1 VSSASRTDR
10 RFGAGEHL
18 SCSIRDGLIYNV
30 DRGDELK
37 GTGAVRHRELLRPF
51 TGSCGMTT
59 ADHLPSRA
67 NIAAIAI
74 AEERYRALVRATS
87 SLVWTSAPDGQ
98 IVDMPEWRAYTG
110 TTVEQI
116 KGWGWL
122 DTLHPGDRERAR
134 IDWQQA
140 VDARSF
146 YETEY
151 RIRRADGVYVWHQA
165 RGTPILEVDGSVRE
179 WCGLCANIQQ
189 RKDADTKRIE
199 AEIALR
205 RNIEA
210 IAIGEERYR
219 ALVRATSSLV
229 WITPPDG
236 QIFDQPEWRAYTDTS
251 VQQIKG
257 WGWLDTL
264 HPDDRDRARI
274 DWQRAVDTRSFYETE
289 YRIRRADGIYVW
301 HQARGIPILE
311 ADGSVREWFGFC
323 ADIQERKDAD
333 AKRVEAEKA
342 LRRLNDVLEH
352 RVEME
357 ARERA
362 RIWNVSQD
370 MLVVADLEGIFL
382 SLNPAWTTTLSW
394 PESDLVGR
402 TCEWLVHSDDWNSTR
417 AEVLWLAAG
426 NTTRHFENRLRHKDG
441 SFRWFSWTAVP
452 DRDRIYAVLR
462 DISGIKEAEEELRS
476 SRQEL
481 ARVGRLMTLGAVTAS
496 IAHEVKQPIAA
507 ARNNARAALNFLNAD
522 PPELGEVN
530 EALGCV
536 IGDADRAG
544 LIIDRFRDH
553 IKKAPTQKERFDLN
567 EAINEV
573 IVLARGAINQNRV
586 SVQTRM
592 VEGSFSIEGDRV
604 QLQQVLL
611 NLVLNAVE
619 AVGLVEEGP
628 RELSISTRQS
638 QAGGALVAVVDSGP
652 GIDPQDLER
661 VFEGFYTTKSG
672 GLGVGLTI
680 CRSVIKAHGG
690 RLWAQANEPRGAV
703 FQFTLPD
710 AKVRTASAAVG
721 RSVGP

>member
-1 VSSASRTDR
+1 MTA
-10 RFGAGEHL
+10 A
-18 SCSIRDGLIYNV
+18 
-30 DRGDELK
+30 DEF
-37 GTGAVRHRELLRPF
+37 A
-51 TGSCGMTT
+51 
-59 ADHLPSRA
+59 SRA

-98 IVDMPEWRAYTG
+98 IVDMPEWRDYTG
-110 TTVEQI
+110 MSVEQI

-122 DTLHPGDRERAR
+122 DSLHPGDRERAKV
-134 IDWQQA
+134 DWQQA
-140 VDARSF
+140 VDTRSF

-165 RGTPILEVDGSVRE
+165 RGTAILDTDGSVRE
-179 WCGLCANIQQ
+179 WCGLCADIQQ
-189 RKDADTKRIE
+189 RKDADAKRVE
-199 AEIALR
+199 AEVALR
-205 RNIEA
+205 RNIAA
-210 IAIGEERYR
+210 IAIAEERYR

-229 WITPPDG
+229 WVTPADG
-236 QIFDQPEWRAYTDTS
+236 QIFDQPEWRAYTGVS
-251 VQQIKG
+251 VQQVKG
-257 WGWLDTL
+257 WGWLETL

-274 DWQRAVDTRSFYETE
+274 DWQQAVDTRSFYETE
-289 YRIRRADGIYVW
+289 YRIRRADGVYVW

-333 AKRVEAEKA
+333 GKRVEAEKA

-352 RVEME
+352 RVETE

-370 MLVVADLEGIFL
+370 MLVVTDLEGTFL
-382 SLNPAWTTTLSW
+382 SLNPAWTTTLGWS
-394 PESDLVGR
+394 ESDLVGR
-402 TCEWLVHSDDWNSTR
+402 TYEWLVHSDDSNSTR
-417 AEVLWLAAG
+417 AEVAWVAAG

-441 SFRWFSWTAVP
+441 SFRWLSWTAVL
-452 DRDRIYAVLR
+452 DRDRIYAVVR
-462 DISGIKEAEEELRS
+462 DVTGIKEAEEELRS

-481 ARVGRLMTLGAVTAS
+481 ARVGRLMTLGAITAS

-522 PPELGEVN
+522 PPELGEVS
-530 EALGCV
+530 EALSCV

-544 LIIDRFRDH
+544 VIIDRFRDH
-553 IKKAPTQKERFDLN
+553 IKKAPAQKERFDLN

-573 IVLARGAINQNRV
+573 IVLARGAINQNGV

-592 VEGSFSIEGDRV
+592 TEGAFSVEGDRV
-604 QLQQVLL
+604 QLQQVVL

-619 AVGLVEEGP
+619 AMGSVERGA
-628 RELSISTRQS
+628 RELSINTGQS
-638 QAGGALVAVVDSGP
+638 QAGGALVAVIDSGP
-652 GIDPQDLER
+652 GIDPDHLER
-661 VFEGFYTTKSG
+661 VFEAFYTTKSD
-672 GLGVGLTI
+672 GLGVGLAI

-690 RLWAQANEPRGAV
+690 LLWAEANESRGAV

-710 AKVRTASAAVG
+710 ADGTLMTSLQSAHET
-721 RSVGP
+721 